1 MPSLWSAS
9 ENLCYGKHGGK
20 CLNLKKHY
28 VKHGW
33 AHTVPISKNNKTMSK
48 MNENVWQTILKIVI
62 AVASA
67 ILGGLGAAAARLMN

>member
-1 MPSLWSAS
+1 MENTEANASTLKTLCKTTDGHTQCPSQ
-9 ENLCYGKHGGK
+9 
-20 CLNLKKHY
+20 
-28 VKHGW
+28 
-33 AHTVPISKNNKTMSK
+33 KNNKTMSK

>member
-1 MPSLWSAS
+1 MENTEANAS
-9 ENLCYGKHGGK
+9 T
-20 CLNLKKHY
+20 LKKHY
-28 VKHGW
+28 VKPRMG
-33 AHTVPISKNNKTMSK
+33 TPVPISKNNKTMSK

>member
-1 MPSLWSAS
+1 M
-9 ENLCYGKHGGK
+9 GT
-20 CLNLKKHY
+20 
-28 VKHGW
+28 
-33 AHTVPISKNNKTMSK
+33 TVPISKNNKTMSK

>member
-1 MPSLWSAS
+1 M
-9 ENLCYGKHGGK
+9 
-20 CLNLKKHY
+20 
-28 VKHGW
+28 
-33 AHTVPISKNNKTMSK
+33 PISKNNKTMSK